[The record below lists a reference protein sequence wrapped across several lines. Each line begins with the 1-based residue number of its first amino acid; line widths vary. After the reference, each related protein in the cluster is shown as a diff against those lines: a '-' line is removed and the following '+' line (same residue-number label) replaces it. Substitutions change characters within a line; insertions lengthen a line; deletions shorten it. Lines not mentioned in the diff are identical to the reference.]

1 MVETSLVRRHHFEP
15 IRIDGVWTV
24 PCPEIDI
31 KVAFDRKY
39 KNTDGFEDLGN
50 FRGSPVLIS
59 GPNKDE
65 IGSIANPLPSQSP
78 ESKAGYIL
86 WREIEIDGEKI
97 LIAVQMLG
105 EDTMTS
111 HHTHASSREV
121 FHRMLGKLYNFHNQE
136 VVRVENRLRIHPGD
150 SHLSFTTDSPAITL
164 LVQRGESIEH
174 DYLPQPDYEF
184 LRQQATLLDKQLIS

>member
-1 MVETSLVRRHHFEP
+1 MTEILRILPHHFEP
-15 IRIDGVWTV
+15 RCINGVWTV
-24 PCPEIDI
+24 PCPEVDI
-31 KVAFDRKY
+31 KIAFDQKY
-39 KNTDGFEDLGN
+39 KNTDGFKDLGE
-50 FRGSPVLIS
+50 FRGLPVLIS

-65 IGSIANPLPSQSP
+65 IGNIDNPLPSQSP

-121 FHRMLGKLYNFHNQE
+121 FHRMLGKLYNFNNQE
-136 VVRVENRLRIHPGD
+136 VVRVENR
-150 SHLSFTTDSPAITL
+150 
-164 LVQRGESIEH
+164 
-174 DYLPQPDYEF
+174 
-184 LRQQATLLDKQLIS
+184 